1 MDVCKRQDPRY
12 ISLNVFCENEIH
24 DFVFERHRE
33 NFYEMSRIFTFAEV
47 LAVVLSDVI
56 FFLQESNQKYVFYS
70 QDNKVA

>member
-1 MDVCKRQDPRY
+1 
-12 ISLNVFCENEIH
+12 
-24 DFVFERHRE
+24 
-33 NFYEMSRIFTFAEV
+33 MSTIFTFAEV